1 MTHLFR
7 HSFVLF
13 ARLVLGLMLFTQFS
27 NLAQACAIAELNPAA
42 AFSSGAMSDC
52 DDTQGAPNKNAC
64 LSHCLQD
71 YQVTQGSDT
80 PPVPPAI
87 DLHHPVVLHVALG
100 ELPRALPERYFSVSP
115 KFGERPLYLR
125 FSHFLN

>member
-27 NLAQACAIAELNPAA
+27 NLAQACAMPELNPAA

-52 DDTQGAPNKNAC
+52 DNSQGAPNKNAC

-71 YQVTQGSDT
+71 HQVTQGSDT
-80 PPVPPAI
+80 LLVPPAM
-87 DLHHPVVLHVALG
+87 DLHQVAFLHATLG
-100 ELPRALPERYFSVSP
+100 DLPRALPERYFSVSP

>member
-1 MTHLFR
+1 MAHLFR

-13 ARLVLGLMLFTQFS
+13 ARLVLGLMLFSQLS
-27 NLAQACAIAELNPAA
+27 NVAQACAMPELNPAA

-52 DDTQGAPNKNAC
+52 EDSQGAANKNAC

-71 YQVTQGSDT
+71 FQVTQGLDA
-80 PPVPPAI
+80 PLVPLAGGMHQLP
-87 DLHHPVVLHVALG
+87 LLQVALG
-100 ELPRALPERYFSVSP
+100 DLPRALPERYFSVSP